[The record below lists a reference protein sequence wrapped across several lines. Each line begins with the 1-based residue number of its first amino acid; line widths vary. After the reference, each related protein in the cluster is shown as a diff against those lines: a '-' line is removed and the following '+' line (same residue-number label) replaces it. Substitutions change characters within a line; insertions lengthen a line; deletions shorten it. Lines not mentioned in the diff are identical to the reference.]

1 MMFPVRKILCPT
13 DFSDCSYEALRLAAE
28 IASQFGAQLYLLHV
42 LPDMPSPL
50 WADRLIEERKSF
62 EPGLSEYEKAL
73 RAAAQRKL
81 AEVIAER
88 IPESVESHA
97 AVSSGDA
104 ATEIARVAESE
115 RAAFIII
122 STHGMRGWRQVAL
135 CSVAER
141 VVRLSSRP
149 VLTIRAPDVR

>member
-1 MMFPVRKILCPT
+1 MFPVRKILCPT
-13 DFSDCSYEALRLAAE
+13 DFSDCSYEALRIAAE

-42 LPDMPSPL
+42 LPDMPNPL
-50 WADRLIEERKSF
+50 WTSLLDDARAKF

-73 RAAAQRKL
+73 RDAAQRKL

-88 IPESVESHA
+88 IPGSVESHA
-97 AVSSGDA
+97 ALSKGDA

-115 RAAFIII
+115 RAALIIM

-135 CSVAER
+135 GSVAER

-149 VLTIRAPDVR
+149 VLTVRAPDVR